1 MPILS
6 KTSYLIFIVSN
17 FWGTVHQ
24 LIVGFSYVF
33 LLTRQLCAAWICPT
47 AENAELIQGID
58 PAIGNHVKGQVHCFR
73 KSGLA
78 QHIHFMILDGV
89 FADK

>member
-1 MPILS
+1 MS
-6 KTSYLIFIVSN
+6 HKKTHNELAI
-17 FWGTVHQ
+17 Q
-24 LIVGFSYVF
+24 LIVDFSYVF

-47 AENAELIQGID
+47 AENAGLIQGID